1 MTITVVIA
9 DDHPVVLMGLDSL
22 FALESDLS
30 VLARARDGEEALEA
44 VLEHKPDVLLVD
56 FRMPKLDGLGV
67 LDALR
72 HAGSHTR
79 TVLLSASLEDV
90 DVRAALR
97 RGARGVV
104 LKEHAPQ
111 ELVRCI
117 RTVYAGGWWL
127 EHTGLTDI
135 RGKLSPPGP
144 RRALADLTDRES
156 EIVTHVRDGLRNKE
170 IASKLGIAEGT
181 VKIHLNNIY
190 RKLGVDSR
198 VGLVL
203 HARSED

>member
-1 MTITVVIA
+1 MITVVIA

-22 FALESDLS
+22 FALEADFS
-30 VLARARDGEEALEA
+30 VVERARDGEEALDA
-44 VLEHKPDVLLVD
+44 TLEHKPDVLLVD
-56 FRMPKLDGLGV
+56 LRMPKLDGLAV
-67 LDALR
+67 LDALT
-72 HAGSHTR
+72 HAGSNTR

-90 DVRAALR
+90 DVRAAFR

-111 ELVRCI
+111 ELVRCV
-117 RTVYAGGWWL
+117 RTVHAGGWWL
-127 EHTGLTDI
+127 EHTGLTHAEAI
-135 RGKLSPPGP
+135 KTPPRP
-144 RRALADLTDRES
+144 RRSGPELTDREN

-170 IASKLGIAEGT
+170 IAAKLGIAEGT

-198 VGLVL
+198 VGLVI
-203 HARSED
+203 HARSTD